1 MHHRRRPAV
10 SEHPAREP
18 PGRSAG
24 RETAIQMGLW
34 RSWWRNRGESREHGK
49 MRIIS

>member
-10 SEHPAREP
+10 SEHLAQEL

-24 RETAIQMGLW
+24 RETIQMGLW
-34 RSWWRNRGESREHGK
+34 RSWWRNRGDSREHGK